1 MPLIPISHIES
12 HVMSGRFHQAGLG
25 MLEKRAK
32 FPFLAVLV
40 TGGHTELV
48 LTRGVGLHT
57 IMSFTIDI
65 AIGNYLDRVAK
76 IIGRELSKLI

>member
-1 MPLIPISHIES
+1 
-12 HVMSGRFHQAGLG
+12 MSGRFIQAGLG
-25 MLEKRAK
+25 MLEKKAG
-32 FPFLAVLV
+32 FPFLAILV

-76 IIGRELSKLI
+76 MIGKELAKLI